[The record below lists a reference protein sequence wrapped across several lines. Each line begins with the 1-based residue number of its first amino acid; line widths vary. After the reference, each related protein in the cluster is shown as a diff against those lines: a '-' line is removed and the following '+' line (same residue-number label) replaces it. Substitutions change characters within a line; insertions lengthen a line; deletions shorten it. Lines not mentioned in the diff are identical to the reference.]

1 MKCAKIDLR
10 SDTMT
15 QPTPAM
21 RKAMASAE
29 VGDDVYGED
38 PSVNRLQER
47 AAEIFGREAALFLPS
62 GTMANQIAIKIYTKP
77 GQEVVCEERAHVYTS
92 ELGMMAVFSGCMAHP
107 VWSEDGI
114 LTWNAIEPQIR
125 STSGKY
131 GGTSLVS
138 IENTA
143 NFAGG
148 TVYTVS
154 ATSDICIK
162 ARQRGIPVHLD
173 GARIFNAACVL
184 GVNVSDLTQET
195 DSLMFSLS
203 KGLGA
208 PAGSILLGTAE
219 FIAEARHLKKMLGG
233 GMRQVGI
240 LAAAGL
246 IALNEAPKGLEL
258 DHENARLIAEGLAEL
273 SSLHLVS
280 KVVTNIV
287 VVEVSDTR
295 LDSKEVVSR
304 LATAG
309 VLANPINARAF
320 RLVTHRDVS
329 RADCEQAV
337 KIIRH
342 VLSSQLDAAT

>member
-1 MKCAKIDLR
+1 
-10 SDTMT
+10 
-15 QPTPAM
+15 
-21 RKAMASAE
+21 
-29 VGDDVYGED
+29 
-38 PSVNRLQER
+38 
-47 AAEIFGREAALFLPS
+47 
-62 GTMANQIAIKIYTKP
+62 
-77 GQEVVCEERAHVYTS
+77 
-92 ELGMMAVFSGCMAHP
+92 MMAVFSGCMAHP

-219 FIAEARHLKKMLGG
+219 FIA
-233 GMRQVGI
+233 
-240 LAAAGL
+240 AAGL

-273 SSLHLVS
+273 SSVHLVS

-309 VLANPINARAF
+309 VLANPINARAC
-320 RLVTHRDVS
+320 RVVTHRDVS

-342 VLSSQLDAAT
+342 VLSSQLDAAI